1 MGYRSSRSYR
11 ASESESAD
19 DSARD
24 RRQDTTDN
32 ARLSTARA
40 SDIETRSHQTD
51 GDSIPSR
58 RHTSQRL
65 RENPALSKPGSA
77 YDSDRVPDTIHWE
90 NYRSIQRSRATT
102 HDQSSAGDTGVPE
115 SVRNVVSS
123 PGHSLDTA
131 VQRAME
137 DRMGDSFGDVQ
148 VHTGAQ
154 AASACEDINAKAFTV
169 GNHIAFNRGEYDPS
183 SAEGQHVIAHE
194 LAHVRQQTGGA
205 VSMLPQDD
213 VEFEIHPDPE
223 LEREAEET
231 AQRVME
237 GGELGIQ
244 RLETTAVHV
253 QRVGRQTRFDE
264 DGNLVREESDAF
276 ETITEIVQTID
287 RAGLLVDHDATPEGV
302 RRTLANLTE
311 TGKLRPA
318 RLQQFLTDL
327 NTLLAHDVENL
338 GHVIGD
344 DIADSTIR
352 NVDGALY
359 EFLVGARYV
368 EDVGTVKSIGRTET
382 TVRVDELRYEQV
394 EQIVADFVM
403 AAVRNQAPD
412 GDESNVTYQE
422 LTDEEIDSYIAASEF
437 FDAKS
442 KSDLEHII
450 KAELNPTSDGLDRR
464 STELDILKIGD
475 DYLEAKSGRISTGDI
490 MKKIV
495 RFKAHQL
502 AGTLES
508 SGSMTVVGRTNGK
521 FRRKDGGLRKVTK
534 LIEQTSGV
542 DWDSYGGKK

>member
-24 RRQDTTDN
+24 RRQDSTDN

-213 VEFEIHPDPE
+213 VEMEIDPDPE

-244 RLETTAVHV
+244 RLTDTEVHIQRIDKTRRDLLTGDVSLDEAATGLKEADLNPADIDVDSDRLRDAYKYAEYVAAAGTTIGIA
-253 QRVGRQTRFDE
+253 
-264 DGNLVREESDAF
+264 
-276 ETITEIVQTID
+276 QTI
-287 RAGLLVDHDATPEGV
+287 ATEFNLSQPESIAV
-302 RRTLANLTE
+302 TLAVGGTIHV
-311 TGKLRPA
+311 GKD
-318 RLQQFLTDL
+318 RLHRNDYYVIYEVGK
-327 NTLLAHDVENL
+327 AL
-338 GHVIGD
+338 G
-344 DIADSTIR
+344 
-352 NVDGALY
+352 
-359 EFLVGARYV
+359 V
-368 EDVGTVKSIGRTET
+368 ED
-382 TVRVDELRYEQV
+382 QV
-394 EQIVADFVM
+394 LAFFEK
-403 AAVRNQAPD
+403 
-412 GDESNVTYQE
+412 
-422 LTDEEIDSYIAASEF
+422 IDASVPPE
-437 FDAKS
+437 A
-442 KSDLEHII
+442 
-450 KAELNPTSDGLDRR
+450 R
-464 STELDILKIGD
+464 D
-475 DYLEAKSGRISTGDI
+475 DPYNE
-490 MKKIV
+490 
-495 RFKAHQL
+495 
-502 AGTLES
+502 
-508 SGSMTVVGRTNGK
+508 
-521 FRRKDGGLRKVTK
+521 GG
-534 LIEQTSGV
+534 Q
-542 DWDSYGGKK
+542 